1 MNCRATVLTRNMW
14 SRLYESGSQLEPD
27 YISTALDVVV
37 GKPDPLSLSIAATR
51 AIAIN
56 LQRTRQPLHTR
67 QRSLCYLF
75 KSSVVPL
82 SRRKRK
88 DNRVSIYK
96 EKESFVPIPT
106 VQTVVAFLA
115 IMPVCYITYLS
126 LLPHS
131 SILDPSIG
139 SPTRQQF
146 SALAWLEC
154 PPCPPL

>member
-1 MNCRATVLTRNMW
+1 MW
-14 SRLYESGSQLEPD
+14 PRLYASGSQLEPNC
-27 YISTALDVVV
+27 ISTALEVVD
-37 GKPDPLSLSIAATR
+37 KLDPLSLSISATR

-56 LQRTRQPLHTR
+56 LQRTRQPLYTR
-67 QRSLCYLF
+67 QRSLCYLL

-88 DNRVSIYK
+88 DNMVSIYK
-96 EKESFVPIPT
+96 LRKGKFSPHPDGSNGRG
-106 VQTVVAFLA
+106 FLGNHA
-115 IMPVCYITYLS
+115 HARLLTYLS

-154 PPCPPL
+154 PPCPL